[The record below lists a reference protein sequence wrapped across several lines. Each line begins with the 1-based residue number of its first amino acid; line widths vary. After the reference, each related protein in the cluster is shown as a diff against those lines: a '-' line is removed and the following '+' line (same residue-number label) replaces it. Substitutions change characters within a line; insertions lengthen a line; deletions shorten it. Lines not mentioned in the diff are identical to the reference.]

1 MSLEDRIRS
10 SVDQALDDLRH
21 RVEADM
27 HSLVDQLVTAAAQ
40 EREEAVRVASRAA
53 FDEAWQTA
61 ERDAAVASA
70 RALAAT
76 EQRVAD
82 VRAEE
87 QTNADR
93 RMEEMAAAIEARIR
107 EAQQRAEAQAA
118 IDAHAVRV
126 DTERRLR
133 DHEHAH
139 SRLLEAMRSLDR
151 AETLTEVLDALATAI
166 SRETSRVGV
175 FVVRHDR
182 LVGWRFAGFGSRDTQ
197 PKSVDIGLKDGGLLA
212 DAVHE
217 ARPIA
222 MTPGDMTTGSLAF
235 ADIPSD
241 GPGVAIP
248 VIVGGRVVAVVYSAV
263 AGTTPAASVPS
274 GWQERV
280 EIMTRY
286 GARCLEALTVQRTP
300 VSTPPRFWV
309 PSPAPQP
316 AAAAADTEAPA
327 PVAAAAG
334 TPA

>member
-10 SVDQALDDLRH
+10 SVDQALEDLRH

-40 EREEAVRVASRAA
+40 ERDEAVRVARRGA

-61 ERDAAVASA
+61 EREAAAAGA
-70 RALAAT
+70 RALAAS
-76 EQRVAD
+76 EQRAAD
-82 VRAEE
+82 ARAEE
-87 QTNADR
+87 
-93 RMEEMAAAIEARIR
+93 
-107 EAQQRAEAQAA
+107 RAN
-118 IDAHAVRV
+118 AHAAQV
-126 DTERRLR
+126 DAERRLGE
-133 DHEHAH
+133 HEHAH
-139 SRLLEAMRSLDR
+139 SRLLEAIRSLDR
-151 AETLTEVLDALATAI
+151 AVTLTEVLDALAAAI

-182 LVGWRFAGFGSRDTQ
+182 LVGWRLAGFGSRDAQ
-197 PKSVDIGLKDGGLLA
+197 PKSVDIGLKDGSLLA

-222 MTPGDMTTGSLAF
+222 MNPDDMTTAPLAF
-235 ADIPSD
+235 ADVPAS
-241 GPGVAIP
+241 GLGVAVP
-248 VIVGGRVVAVVYSAV
+248 VIVGGRVVAVVYSDV
-263 AGTTPAASVPS
+263 ADTSPPAIVPS

-280 EIMTRY
+280 EIVTRY

-309 PSPAPQP
+309 PSPAPAPQP
-316 AAAAADTEAPA
+316 AAASTDSEAA
-327 PVAAAAG
+327 PVAVPEG